1 MAKKPARSGAPDAS
15 HRVVVLH
22 GKEAFL
28 RSEHTATL
36 REKLAEAFGEVDVAR
51 FNGDDPL
58 MRAVDVLDEC
68 RSFGLMAPHKL
79 VILDEADKVIGE
91 ATRPAFERYA
101 EAPSESA
108 TLVFRA
114 QTWRKG
120 NLDKAI
126 EKVGVIIGCD
136 TPSESDAVRWC
147 GRRCEKRHG
156 ATIDPRAAAAL
167 VQRVGTDLSRLDTE
181 LEKLALG
188 VGPGGTITPEHV
200 GELVGRTREEEVW
213 SIQSELLS
221 GDPERALVQLRAI
234 LDNAPREAHVPV
246 MWACTDLARKIH
258 TASRALRSGMG
269 PHQVAQELRLWGPS
283 RDQVLSAAGRLE
295 PREARALLDA
305 CVAGDRAG
313 KSGLGSPS
321 RTLERLA
328 IRFAG
333 VARAR

>member
-1 MAKKPARSGAPDAS
+1 MAKRSGKPVTLPDAT

-28 RSEHTATL
+28 RSEHTSAL
-36 REKLAEAFGEVDVAR
+36 REKLAEAFGEVDVVR
-51 FNGDDPL
+51 FDGES
-58 MRAVDVLDEC
+58 AQAADVLDEC

-79 VILDEADKVIGE
+79 VIVEEADKLVGE

-101 EAPSESA
+101 EAPSDGA
-108 TLVFRA
+108 TLVLRT

-120 NLDKAI
+120 NLDKRI
-126 EKVGVIIGCD
+126 ENVGVIVPCD
-136 TPSESDAVRWC
+136 TANEATAIRWC

-156 ATIDPRAAAAL
+156 ATIEPAAATTL
-167 VQRVGTDLSRLDTE
+167 VERVGTDLSRLDGE

-188 VGPGGTITPEHV
+188 VGQGGTITTRHV

-213 SIQSELLS
+213 SIQGELLS
-221 GDPERALVQLRAI
+221 GDAERTLEHLRAI
-234 LDNAPREAHVPV
+234 LDNAPRDAHVPV

-258 TASRALRSGMG
+258 AASRAMRSGVS
-269 PHQVAQELRLWGPS
+269 PHQIAQELRLWGPS
-283 RDQVLSAAGRLE
+283 KDAVLSVAGRLD
-295 PREARALLDA
+295 PTDARGLLDA

-313 KSGLGSPS
+313 KSGLGRPQ

-333 VARAR
+333 VARA